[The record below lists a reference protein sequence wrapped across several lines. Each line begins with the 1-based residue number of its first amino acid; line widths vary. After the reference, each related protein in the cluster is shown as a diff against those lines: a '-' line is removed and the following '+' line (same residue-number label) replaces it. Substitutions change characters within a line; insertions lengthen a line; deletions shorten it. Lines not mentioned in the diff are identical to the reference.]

1 MLLIFLVSSLFYKT
15 SINLLN
21 LIFMNL
27 TKKKNLTTV
36 AHYLFD
42 LFKLSYFN

>member
-27 TKKKNLTTV
+27 KKKNLATV